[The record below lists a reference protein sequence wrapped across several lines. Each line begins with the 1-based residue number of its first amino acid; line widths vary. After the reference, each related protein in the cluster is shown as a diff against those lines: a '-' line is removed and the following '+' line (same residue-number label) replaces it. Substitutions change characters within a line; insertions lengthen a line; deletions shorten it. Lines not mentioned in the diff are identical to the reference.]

1 MQIYIIE
8 LKEFKT
14 TNMTDADKTLELLL
28 VNIKCS
34 VNPSV
39 QNELWHLRFQGNY
52 SVLFNIITLI
62 NELIKWDNELI
73 NCL

>member
-39 QNELWHLRFQGNY
+39 QNELWRLRFQGNY

-62 NELIKWDNELI
+62 NELSEIMS
-73 NCL
+73 